1 VLLPS
6 PSRDGFLAAERLPA
20 LYDHVHYQEKYSMGT
35 YQIFIYLQLLDLL
48 TTLLG
53 FRLGAAEASPFI
65 RLMMHVGPATGVIA
79 SKVLALGI
87 GGLCFYLNKSHVI
100 RWISYWFGG
109 LVIWNLIVML
119 AVPGHMG

>member
-1 VLLPS
+1 
-6 PSRDGFLAAERLPA
+6 
-20 LYDHVHYQEKYSMGT
+20 MGI

-87 GGLCFYLNKSHVI
+87 AGLCFYMNKSHVI
-100 RWISYWFGG
+100 RWISYWFGA

-119 AVPGHMG
+119 AASGHMVVG

>member
-1 VLLPS
+1 
-6 PSRDGFLAAERLPA
+6 
-20 LYDHVHYQEKYSMGT
+20 MGT
-35 YQIFIYLQLLDLL
+35 YQIFVYLQLLDLL

-65 RLMMHVGPATGVIA
+65 RLMMHVGPAAGVVA

-87 GGLCFYLNKSHVI
+87 GGLCFYMNKSHVI

-119 AVPGHMG
+119 SAPGHMVVG

>member
-1 VLLPS
+1 LLEKG
-6 PSRDGFLAAERLPA
+6 RQA
-20 LYDHVHYQEKYSMGT
+20 YQGKYSMGT

-53 FRLGAAEASPFI
+53 FRLGASEASPFI
-65 RLMMHVGPATGVIA
+65 RLMMHVGPATGVLA

-87 GGLCFYLNKSHVI
+87 GALCLYTNKAHVI

-119 AVPGHMG
+119 AVPGAIGG

>member
-1 VLLPS
+1 
-6 PSRDGFLAAERLPA
+6 
-20 LYDHVHYQEKYSMGT
+20 MGT
-35 YQIFIYLQLLDLL
+35 YQIFVYLQVLDLL

-65 RLMMHVGPATGVIA
+65 RMMMHVGPTVGVIA

-87 GGLCFYLNKSHVI
+87 GGVCFYLNKCHVI

-119 AVPGHMG
+119 ASPGHLAG

>member
-1 VLLPS
+1 
-6 PSRDGFLAAERLPA
+6 
-20 LYDHVHYQEKYSMGT
+20 
-35 YQIFIYLQLLDLL
+35 
-48 TTLLG
+48 
-53 FRLGAAEASPFI
+53 LGAGEASPAI
-65 RLMMHVGPATGVIA
+65 RLMMHIGPDTGVIA

-119 AVPGHMG
+119 LASGNPVG